1 MLLESFD
8 KGYNF
13 AFDLISI
20 KGLHTKLW
28 YSKVVKIPILG
39 ISEFPLGSPGT
50 KWYLGVGLV
59 ARHIEYYKVEGG
71 GCSQI

>member
-50 KWYLGVGLV
+50 K
-59 ARHIEYYKVEGG
+59 
-71 GCSQI
+71 

>member
-1 MLLESFD
+1 MSLESFN

-28 YSKVVKIPILG
+28 YSKVVEVPILG
-39 ISEFPLGSPGT
+39 ILGFPLGSLET
-50 KWYLGVGLV
+50 K
-59 ARHIEYYKVEGG
+59 
-71 GCSQI
+71 